1 MLNTFCSFKIDSFI
15 WYCKLSILNIKKHRC
30 HIFKNLV
37 RYLGTDHF
45 TSSRYAYFPLSHSPG
60 GKFTLTKNKIFY
72 FLHEK
77 SVMFHQILLK
87 SLVENCK
94 VSKFNDIF
102 HLSDKL
108 IFSLGRGDKVQNRPH
123 NLLKNNAW
131 HRIKTI
137 Y

>member
-1 MLNTFCSFKIDSFI
+1 MENVNQLTYLTVF
-15 WYCKLSILNIKKHRC
+15 ILNIKKHRC

-102 HLSDKL
+102 HLSECLTCEILEHTFTRCSKL
-108 IFSLGRGDKVQNRPH
+108 
-123 NLLKNNAW
+123 NLMTFVPSTFL
-131 HRIKTI
+131 
-137 Y
+137 